1 MEVLTTITEDILLA
15 LVEDVIQT
23 EIATMDIITIKKVIK
38 KAFSVLVA
46 FSAVNHADPT
56 SS

>member
-38 KAFSVLVA
+38 KAFLVLVA

>member
-1 MEVLTTITEDILLA
+1 MKVLIIEDIILA
-15 LVEDVIQT
+15 LVESVIQT
-23 EIATMDIITIKKVIK
+23 EIVTMDIITIKKVTK

-46 FSAVNHADPT
+46 FSAVNHDHPT

>member
-15 LVEDVIQT
+15 LVEGVIQT

-38 KAFSVLVA
+38 KAFLVLVA
-46 FSAVNHADPT
+46 FSAANHAVPT